1 MIISASRRTDIPA
14 FYSEWFMRRL
24 HEGYV
29 LVKNPFNTKQIS
41 RVSLRPEDVECFV
54 FWTKNAAP
62 MLRYIDELRELP
74 CYFQFTITPYG
85 REVEPQLPPKA
96 EVMRTFQRLSEELG
110 AGRVIWRY
118 DPILLT
124 AQHTVEWHME
134 QFTAMLEQL
143 APYTDCCVFS
153 FLDMYQKTERN
164 TRALGL
170 EEISREQMEQLA
182 AHMAAACRARGITLQ
197 SCSEAIDLSALGIG
211 HGACI
216 DKQRI
221 ERVTGYPIKVK
232 KDATQR
238 GTCGCMKSVDIGAY
252 NTCRHLC
259 RYCYAN
265 FNDKLV
271 QAQSEGHDDA
281 SPLLTGTIPPGARVS
296 ERRVEHLRDDAA
308 AISELSLF

>member
-110 AGRVIWRY
+110 AGRVI
-118 DPILLT
+118 
-124 AQHTVEWHME
+124 
-134 QFTAMLEQL
+134 
-143 APYTDCCVFS
+143 
-153 FLDMYQKTERN
+153 
-164 TRALGL
+164 
-170 EEISREQMEQLA
+170 
-182 AHMAAACRARGITLQ
+182 
-197 SCSEAIDLSALGIG
+197 
-211 HGACI
+211 
-216 DKQRI
+216 
-221 ERVTGYPIKVK
+221 
-232 KDATQR
+232 
-238 GTCGCMKSVDIGAY
+238 
-252 NTCRHLC
+252 
-259 RYCYAN
+259 
-265 FNDKLV
+265 
-271 QAQSEGHDDA
+271 
-281 SPLLTGTIPPGARVS
+281 
-296 ERRVEHLRDDAA
+296 
-308 AISELSLF
+308 